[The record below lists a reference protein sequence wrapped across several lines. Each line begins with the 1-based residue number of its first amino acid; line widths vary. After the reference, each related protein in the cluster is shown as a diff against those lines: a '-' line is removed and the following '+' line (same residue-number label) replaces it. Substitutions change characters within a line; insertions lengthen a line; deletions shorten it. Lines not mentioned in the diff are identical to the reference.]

1 MKRLLLFSAILPF
14 ALLAPVASAA
24 SPRTVTVNG
33 SGTVSIV
40 PNQADFT
47 FGVSAT
53 AGTAT
58 AALHADA
65 AQMTKVIAAL
75 RAKGIAPAD
84 LQTAEISLSPNR
96 NQNGDKILNYTA
108 TNSVTALARSL
119 AKAGPVVDAAVNAGA
134 NEIDGPSLSSA
145 DARVLSQ
152 RALKAAV
159 TDARQRAQAIASAAG
174 VRLGAVQ
181 SVSEQTTSTPVPF
194 SAAKASA
201 AATPVEAGTVQI
213 EADVTATF
221 AIR

>member
-1 MKRLLLFSAILPF
+1 MKRLLFLTAILPF
-14 ALLAPVASAA
+14 ALLAPVAAAA
-24 SPRTVTVNG
+24 SPRAITVNG

-53 AGTAT
+53 ARTAT
-58 AALHADA
+58 AALHANA

-75 RAKGIAPAD
+75 RAKGIASAD

-96 NQNGDKILNYTA
+96 NQNGDRILDYTA
-108 TNSVTALARSL
+108 ANSVTARVRSI

-134 NEIDGPSLSSA
+134 NEVDGPSLTSA

-152 RALKAAV
+152 RALNAAV
-159 TDARQRAQAIASAAG
+159 TDAHQRAQAIASAAG

-181 SVSEQTTSTPVPF
+181 SVSEQTTSTPIPF

-201 AATPVEAGTVQI
+201 ATTPVEAGTVQI